1 MLRRGEAC
9 RNPGGNE
16 STSLLSNFS
25 RARGGAKL
33 AGYLSCVVERIP
45 LHCEG
50 KRLDVTL
57 AARWRRRRAAS
68 HKCSSKSSVSTVL
81 PRALATPG
89 DDVEIINL
97 FLATQ
102 SAVSNA
108 PKVQT
113 QHAEVSWQEQST
125 PGKTNTLYSFGKG
138 RDRLPSGPTVIFVRG
153 NAITITG
160 ETAVFDDIGAS
171 GLRVL
176 RRHCARCG
184 SPLTTQSEATPGVF
198 FVKGRHHRLQRVVPS

>member
-1 MLRRGEAC
+1 MSAIYRRRRTPAQRGRTGAFIPTLRFPARAKLEPSAVRGIRSGVADSLFGKLAGGRGALGLLRRGEAC

-33 AGYLSCVVERIP
+33 AGNLSCVAERIP

-57 AARWRRRRAAS
+57 AARWWRRRAAS
-68 HKCSSKSSVSTVL
+68 HKCSSRSSVSTVL
-81 PRALATPG
+81 PREWLSACHSWRRG
-89 DDVEIINL
+89 GL

-125 PGKTNTLYSFGKG
+125 PGMTNTLYSFGKG
-138 RDRLPSGPTVIFVRG
+138 RDRLPSGPI
-153 NAITITG
+153 
-160 ETAVFDDIGAS
+160 
-171 GLRVL
+171 
-176 RRHCARCG
+176 
-184 SPLTTQSEATPGVF
+184 
-198 FVKGRHHRLQRVVPS
+198 